1 MKAKDIASQLGSLA
15 AAASSQPGN
24 YDSNDIEY
32 ILVDNN
38 KNLEIK
44 KKDKIFLR

>member
-1 MKAKDIASQLGSLA
+1 M
-15 AAASSQPGN
+15 N
-24 YDSNDIEY
+24 YYKIEQFITKFYDPNDIEY